1 MSSKVFEKRDTSL
14 ILIPKYEKY
23 MEYMLEIILIQLPRT
38 EKYSIGT
45 EYKNI
50 MYETLRNIFYVDKID
65 VSKKLIYLNRI
76 DADLNTQRI
85 LLRIMKKMHWIDEK
99 RFDYVINTLIKE
111 VGMILGGLIKY
122 YVKNNK
128 KPI

>member
-1 MSSKVFEKRDTSL
+1 MKH
-14 ILIPKYEKY
+14 
-23 MEYMLEIILIQLPRT
+23 
-38 EKYSIGT
+38 
-45 EYKNI
+45 
-50 MYETLRNIFYVDKID
+50 YVDKID